1 MTDLATYKKA
11 LAFLLPPDAHQT
23 GDKNKVS
30 GRKQKKVLSDLG
42 LPAWLTQKHLAEIV
56 SLAEDVQGSKPEDL
70 TGYPVNVDILQFAL
84 EAAGWQK
91 GFLGKHA
98 WYVTVNST
106 LDGYMAKIQ
115 ARHPQGELWDLV
127 VDCLDGIEMVRSV
140 SLRQDEE
147 PALWEG
153 LGYRLMQDT
162 QSTIWAILDALNA
175 RTSAGL
181 DEAEIRETL
190 MAVARGKA

>member
-11 LAFLLPPDAHQT
+11 LALLLPPDTQT
-23 GDKNKVS
+23 GDKGKIS

-42 LPAWLTQKHLAEIV
+42 LPAWLTPKHLAEIV
-56 SLAEDVQGSKPEDL
+56 SLAEVIQGSKPEDL
-70 TGYPVNVDILQFAL
+70 TGYSVNVDILQFAL

-91 GFLGKHA
+91 GFLGKGV
-98 WYVTVNST
+98 WYVTMNST
-106 LDGYMAKIQ
+106 TDGYVAKLQ

-127 VDCLDGIEMVRSV
+127 VDCLDGIEVVRSV